1 MPINTVTYHPKEKS
15 IKIKKDIFYLEK
27 SLTKQPIKNYI
38 GLVNR
43 PMVNTNRNEFDFSC
57 RELLATSPT
66 NRSLVSS
73 RNLNTKKQKTQNSFR
88 NSLMENQLKKDFF
101 MYNRKKNEDF
111 NNFMKELSVYKN
123 KRLNKIK
130 SEI

>member
-1 MPINTVTYHPKEKS
+1 
-15 IKIKKDIFYLEK
+15 
-27 SLTKQPIKNYI
+27 
-38 GLVNR
+38 
-43 PMVNTNRNEFDFSC
+43 
-57 RELLATSPT
+57 
-66 NRSLVSS
+66 
-73 RNLNTKKQKTQNSFR
+73 
-88 NSLMENQLKKDFF
+88 MENQLKKDFF

>member
-43 PMVNTNRNEFDFSC
+43 PMVNTNRNELDFSC

-88 NSLMENQLKKDFF
+88 NSLIENQLKKDFF

>member
-15 IKIKKDIFYLEK
+15 IKITKDIFYLEK

-43 PMVNTNRNEFDFSC
+43 PMVNTNKNAFAFSC

-88 NSLMENQLKKDFF
+88 NSLIENQLKKDFF

>member
-1 MPINTVTYHPKEKS
+1 MPINTVTYHPMEKANR
-15 IKIKKDIFYLEK
+15 IKKDLFYLEK
-27 SLTKQPIKNYI
+27 SLTKQPIKSYI

-43 PMVNTNRNEFDFSC
+43 PMVNTNKSEFDFSC
-57 RELLATSPT
+57 RDLLVTSPT

-73 RNLNTKKQKTQNSFR
+73 RNFNAKKQKKQNSFR
-88 NSLMENQLKKDFF
+88 NSLIENQLKKDFF

-123 KRLNKIK
+123 KRLNKLK

>member
-43 PMVNTNRNEFDFSC
+43 PMVNTNKNGFDFSC

>member
-43 PMVNTNRNEFDFSC
+43 PMVNTNKKPILTEV
-57 RELLATSPT
+57 
-66 NRSLVSS
+66 NRYDDSWCC
-73 RNLNTKKQKTQNSFR
+73 TKQN
-88 NSLMENQLKKDFF
+88 K
-101 MYNRKKNEDF
+101 
-111 NNFMKELSVYKN
+111 
-123 KRLNKIK
+123 
-130 SEI
+130 